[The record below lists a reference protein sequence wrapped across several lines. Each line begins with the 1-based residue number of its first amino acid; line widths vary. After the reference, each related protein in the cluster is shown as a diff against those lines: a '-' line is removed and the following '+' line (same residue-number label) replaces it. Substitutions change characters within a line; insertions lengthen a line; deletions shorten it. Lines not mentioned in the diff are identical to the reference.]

1 MDPIK
6 NEPATKAAQAKN
18 RNVAFILGGMGIFGN
33 SSPHSVLVLFS
44 SSPGPPHGSSD
55 KSEAPPEDVSKARP
69 RPTRADHGFGRAGD
83 LTSIAWTS
91 YSSQPSLER

>member
-18 RNVAFILGGMGIFGN
+18 RNVAFILGGWEFLGILALI
-33 SSPHSVLVLFS
+33 VLVLFS
-44 SSPGPPHGSSD
+44 SFPGPPQGSSD

>member
-18 RNVAFILGGMGIFGN
+18 RNVAFILGGMGILGILALI
-33 SSPHSVLVLFS
+33 VLVLFS
-44 SSPGPPHGSSD
+44 SFPGPPHGSSD

-91 YSSQPSLER
+91 YSSQPSLQR

>member
-18 RNVAFILGGMGIFGN
+18 RNVAFILAGMGILGILALI
-33 SSPHSVLVLFS
+33 VLVLFS
-44 SSPGPPHGSSD
+44 SQVLPTAAAQTNP
-55 KSEAPPEDVSKARP
+55 KRPPEDVSKARP